1 MDNHERIASMLWSL
15 LSQTC
20 QLAWKITLPDF
31 SDIQE
36 RMTRMVAD
44 HFGHPHEARQ
54 IVEVFVSTLDLKQD
68 TARDYAVNMLDQTL
82 NELWNIVIYD

>member
-20 QLAWKITLPDF
+20 SLAWKITLPEFD
-31 SDIQE
+31 
-36 RMTRMVAD
+36 RVKARMVMMVIN
-44 HFGHPHEARQ
+44 HYNYSRESRRL
-54 IVEVFVSTLDLKQD
+54 VEVFVDTLELKQD